1 MKKWSII
8 MGTGIIFILSIIL
21 GIYFYQINQ
30 KSDFTQQV
38 EQLSKENNQVSEQ
51 NNQILTTTSDEEKT
65 TPNTTFIIKKYYE
78 QCGHTTTDYVE
89 IPADFVNMTQKELEE
104 SYQDW
109 QIKSFSSKEVILFK
123 YENGFCNEHYVLREE
138 DGVIVVY
145 IIDENGNETLKEK
158 TGIDTRYL
166 PQTDLIA
173 IKNGIYIYGNEE
185 LYTAL
190 EDYE

>member
-158 TGIDTRYL
+158 TGIDTKYL

>member
-1 MKKWSII
+1 MKRWSII
-8 MGTGIIFILSIIL
+8 IGTGIIFILSIIL

-158 TGIDTRYL
+158 TGIDTKYL